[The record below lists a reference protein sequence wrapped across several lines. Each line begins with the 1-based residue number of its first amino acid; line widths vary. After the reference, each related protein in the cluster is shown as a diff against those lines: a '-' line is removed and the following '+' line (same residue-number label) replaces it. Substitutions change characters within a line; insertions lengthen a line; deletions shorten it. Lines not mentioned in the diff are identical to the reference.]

1 MSQVTGISEIKV
13 PNRWLI
19 VAAGIVIQLC
29 LGTLYAFSVFRNPL
43 IEKFGWTITETSL
56 AFTITL
62 VFFTIT
68 MVFAGLWQD
77 KVGPRLVGS
86 VGGIL
91 LGLGCLLA
99 SQTNSLMMLYL
110 SYGVVAGSGV
120 GFAYVTPIATIV
132 KWFPDK
138 RGLMTGFAVFGFG
151 AGSLVFAPLATKLI
165 VSHGVLNTFAI
176 LGVIFL
182 VAVTASAQLLEN
194 PPEGW
199 KPAGWNPKDAKVKVS
214 FRKSEDYSPGEMLR
228 TLRFWI
234 VWAIY
239 FVGAAAGLMIIS
251 QAAPMAE
258 EMVGLNK
265 ETAAAVVGILAIF
278 NGLGRLFWG
287 AMSDRIGRNLSL
299 MLMFAV
305 YVADL
310 FLLLPHATTYTS
322 YVFGIC
328 AAALSFGGYLALM
341 PAITAD
347 YFGTKNL
354 GINYGWMFTAY
365 GAASLFGPILI
376 ARIKEVSG
384 GYEQALYILAA
395 LSLVGIGLT
404 FISEPPPPIDDRG
417 FKEHNHT
424 NSERSSN

>member
-1 MSQVTGISEIKV
+1 MTSEVSHAKV

-29 LGTLYAFSVFRNPL
+29 LGTMYAFSVFRNPL
-43 IEKFGWTITETSL
+43 MERFGWTVTETSL

-62 VFFTIT
+62 VFFTLT
-68 MVFAGLWQD
+68 MVFAGRWQD
-77 KVGPRLVGS
+77 KAGPRKVGT

-99 SQTNSLMMLYL
+99 SRADSLMLLYL
-110 SYGVVAGSGV
+110 SYGVIAGSGV

-132 KWFPDK
+132 KWFPEK

-151 AGSLVFAPLATKLI
+151 AGSLVFAPLAARLI
-165 VSHGVLNTFAI
+165 TAYGVQNAFAI
-176 LGVIFL
+176 LGVIFI
-182 VAVTASAQLLEN
+182 VAVTASAQMLKN
-194 PPEGW
+194 PPAGWKPEGW
-199 KPAGWNPKDAKVKVS
+199 DPPQVTTAVS
-214 FRKSEDYSPGEMLR
+214 TPPREDYGPGEMLR

-234 VWAIY
+234 AWVMY
-239 FVGAAAGLMIIS
+239 FLGAAAGLMIIS

-258 EMVGLNK
+258 EMAGLTK
-265 ETAAAVVGILAIF
+265 EAAAAAVGVLAIF

-287 AMSDRIGRNLSL
+287 AMSDRIGRNASL
-299 MLMFAV
+299 MLMFTVNA
-305 YVADL
+305 ADL
-310 FLLLPHATTYTS
+310 FLVLPNATTYMS

-347 YFGTKNL
+347 YFGTKNM

-376 ARIKEVSG
+376 ARIKQVSG
-384 GYEQALYILAA
+384 GYTQALYIFAA
-395 LSLVGIGLT
+395 LSLVGIALT
-404 FISEPPPPIDDRG
+404 IANKFAASRMAQNNL
-417 FKEHNHT
+417 KANTSH
-424 NSERSSN
+424 

>member
-1 MSQVTGISEIKV
+1 MDKTQEVSSLKL

-19 VAAGIVIQLC
+19 VVAGIIIQLC
-29 LGTLYAFSVFRNPL
+29 LGTLYAYSVFRNPL
-43 IEKFGWTITETSL
+43 MEKFGWTITEASL
-56 AFTITL
+56 AFTICL
-62 VFFTIT
+62 VFFTIA

-77 KVGPRLVGS
+77 KVGPRLVGT

-91 LGLGCLLA
+91 LGAGCLLA
-99 SQTNSLMMLYL
+99 SRTNSLNMLYI
-110 SYGVVAGSGV
+110 SYGVIAGTGV

-165 VSHGVLNTFAI
+165 IKYGVLNAFAI
-176 LGVIFL
+176 LGIIFL
-182 VAVTASAQLLEN
+182 VAVAGSAQLLQN
-194 PPEGW
+194 PPQGW
-199 KPAGWNPKDAKVKVS
+199 KPKGWNPPQAEGNTNTTTLI
-214 FRKSEDYSPGEMLR
+214 EDYSPGEMLR

-234 VWAIY
+234 AWTMY
-239 FVGAAAGLMIIS
+239 FLGASAGLMIIS

-258 EMVGLNK
+258 EMVGLSK
-265 ETAAAVVGILAIF
+265 ETAAAAVGVLAIF

-287 AMSDRIGRNLSL
+287 AVSDKIGRNLSL
-299 MLMFAV
+299 FLMFSV
-305 YVADL
+305 YTVAL
-310 FLLLPHATTYTS
+310 FFVLPHAASYTS
-322 YVFGIC
+322 YVVGIC
-328 AAALSFGGYLALM
+328 AAAFSFGGYLALM

-365 GAASLFGPILI
+365 GAAAIFGPLLI
-376 ARIKEVSG
+376 ARIKEASG
-384 GYEQALYILAA
+384 GYSQALYILAA

-404 FISEPPPPIDDRG
+404 AINKIIQNRIFQHGIKID
-417 FKEHNHT
+417 
-424 NSERSSN
+424 S

>member
-1 MSQVTGISEIKV
+1 MNHQGKAVEARV

-43 IEKFGWTITETSL
+43 MEKFGWTVTQTSL

-62 VFFTIT
+62 IFFTVT

-86 VGGIL
+86 MGGLL

-110 SYGVVAGSGV
+110 SYGVIAGSGV

-138 RGLMTGFAVFGFG
+138 RGLMTGVAVFGFG
-151 AGSLVFAPLATKLI
+151 AGSLVFAPLASKLI
-165 VSHGVLNTFAI
+165 SSYGVLNAFGI
-176 LGVIFL
+176 LGIIFII
-182 VAVTASAQLLEN
+182 AVTGSAQLLQN
-194 PPEGW
+194 PPDGW
-199 KPAGWNPKDAKVKVS
+199 KPAGWNPRHSKIKVS
-214 FRKSEDYSPGEMLR
+214 FPKSEDYPPGKMLG
-228 TLRFWI
+228 TLRFWV
-234 VWAIY
+234 VWAMY

-258 EMVGLNK
+258 EMVGLSK
-265 ETAAAVVGILAIF
+265 ESAAAAVGVLAIF

-287 AMSDRIGRNLSL
+287 AISDRIGRNLSL
-299 MLMFAV
+299 MLMFGV
-305 YVADL
+305 YAADL
-310 FLLLPHATTYTS
+310 FLVLPNAAS
-322 YVFGIC
+322 YAGYLFGIC
-328 AAALSFGGYLALM
+328 TAALSFGGYLALM

-347 YFGTKNL
+347 YFGTRNY

-365 GAASLFGPILI
+365 GAASLFGPLLI
-376 ARIKEVSG
+376 AQIKEISG
-384 GYEQALYILAA
+384 GYAQALYILAA
-395 LSLVGIGLT
+395 LSLAGIGLT
-404 FISEPPPPIDDRG
+404 AVNKFAESRSPARSLKLTPPP
-417 FKEHNHT
+417 E
-424 NSERSSN
+424 